1 MTESNNK
8 NPETEID
15 LIDLAKYLWKD
26 YKLILKYA
34 GIGLVVGIIVA
45 FSLPKEYTTTVK
57 LAPEG
62 GSNNRL
68 SNLAGLAGLAGINLN
83 SVSEKD
89 GINSNI
95 YPDVIESTPFLLEF
109 MDMTVTTQDGK
120 NTYSFYDY
128 MLKEQ
133 KQAWWKHIMSAPIK
147 LIGWIKSIG
156 KDKHPSSP
164 NDTIDLFNLTP
175 AQVAFTSI
183 LKSRILFEPDKKS
196 GIISVTVKMQ
206 DPLISAVIVDS
217 TIQKLQRY
225 ITDYKTKKARYDLS
239 INQQLYE
246 QAKKNYYAIED
257 DLAQMKDR
265 NRGLKSEALTIKIER
280 QQNER
285 DLAYTI
291 YNQAAQQVEVSK
303 LKLQEITP
311 IYTIL
316 KPARIPLQA
325 TSPHKKII
333 VLAFIFLGAFG
344 IVGYKTILYLFTD
357 LKEKDDETPTTDITQ
372 NDQQS

>member
-316 KPARIPLQA
+316 EPARVPLQA
-325 TSPHKKII
+325 SSPNKKII

-357 LKEKDDETPTTDITQ
+357 LKEKPSETPTTDITQ
-372 NDQQS
+372 ND

>member
-1 MTESNNK
+1 MAENSNK

-26 YKLILKYA
+26 YKLILKCA

-62 GSNNRL
+62 GGGNNRL

-89 GINSNI
+89 GINSDI

-133 KQAWWKHIMSAPIK
+133 KQAWWKHIMGAPMK
-147 LIGWIKSIG
+147 LIGWIRNMG
-156 KDKHPSSP
+156 KEKQPTT
-164 NDTIDLFNLTP
+164 NDTIDIFYLTP
-175 AQVAFTSI
+175 AQVAFTSV
-183 LKSRILFEPDKKS
+183 LKNRILFEPDKKS
-196 GIISVTVKMQ
+196 GIISITAKMQ

-316 KPARIPLQA
+316 EPARVPLQA
-325 TSPHKKII
+325 SSPNKKII

-344 IVGYKTILYLFTD
+344 AVGYKTMLYLFTGS
-357 LKEKDDETPTTDITQ
+357 KEKPEKTITTDIAQ
-372 NDQQS
+372 NS

>member
-1 MTESNNK
+1 MDENNNK

-26 YKLILKYA
+26 YKLVLKCA
-34 GIGLVVGIIVA
+34 GIGFVVGIIVA

-62 GSNNRL
+62 GGNNRL

-89 GINSNI
+89 GINSDI

-109 MDMTVTTQDGK
+109 MDMTVTTQDGE

-133 KQAWWKHIMSAPIK
+133 KQAWWKSVMGSPMK
-147 LIGWIKSIG
+147 LIAWIRSIG
-156 KDKHPSSP
+156 KEKQSTP
-164 NDTIDLFNLTP
+164 NDTIDIFNLTP
-175 AQVAFTSI
+175 AQVAFTSV

-196 GIISVTVKMQ
+196 GIISVTAKMQ

-225 ITDYKTKKARYDLS
+225 ITDYKTKKARYDLL

-316 KPARIPLQA
+316 EPARVPLQES
-325 TSPHKKII
+325 SPNKKMII
-333 VLAFIFLGAFG
+333 LAFIFLGAFG
-344 IVGYKTILYLFTD
+344 IVGYKTMLYLFAESKGKG
-357 LKEKDDETPTTDITQ
+357 KETITSDAIQ
-372 NDQQS
+372 NN